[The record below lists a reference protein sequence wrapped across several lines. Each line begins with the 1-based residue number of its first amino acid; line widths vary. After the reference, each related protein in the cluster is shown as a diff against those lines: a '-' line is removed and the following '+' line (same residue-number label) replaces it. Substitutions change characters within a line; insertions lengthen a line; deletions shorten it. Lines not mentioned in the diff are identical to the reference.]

1 LRNVALFG
9 QMASGKSSIAQ
20 VLIDQGY
27 TRMSF
32 AGPLKNISELAY
44 GPIDKSQTY
53 SVTSIGGDEE
63 LISGREVLQRVGQ
76 SIKAHDRDF
85 WLRCFFRTADSFE
98 RTPLVV
104 DDGRFGFECESL
116 RDRGWL
122 IVGIAVPVS
131 VRRERYRAL
140 YGRYPTAEE
149 ESHQSEIEIP
159 DIIAGADLLL
169 DGTDSPLYNG
179 RIILE
184 RANEEEPQGL
194 TGSFVSSMS
203 LDHHATSTP

>member
-53 SVTSIGGDEE
+53 SVTSMDGDEE
-63 LISGREVLQRVGQ
+63 LISGREILQRVGQ
-76 SIKAHDRDF
+76 SIKTHDRDF
-85 WLRCFFRTADSFE
+85 WLRCFFRAADTFE
-98 RTPLVV
+98 RNDLVV
-104 DDGRFGFECESL
+104 DDGRFRFECESL
-116 RDRGWL
+116 RERGWL

-131 VRRERYRAL
+131 VRRERYLTL
-140 YGRYPTAEE
+140 YGRYPTPEE
-149 ESHQSEIEIP
+149 ESHQSEVEIP

-179 RIILE
+179 KIILE
-184 RANEEEPQGL
+184 RAHEEESQGL

-203 LDHHATSTP
+203 LDHHSTSTA